1 MTKTLVVSDNEI
13 LNQLYSINLEV
24 YLNTKVTLV
33 ETPNKGMHQI
43 QQSQSESGGQFDLI
57 IAMNMINGQDTAVSL
72 YEFIHENNLNIPMII
87 VGNIEK
93 ELPDLMVVSMSYNL
107 QNLLR
112 SAAAVLKVTAKSM
125 ANLDIPEYYGVET
138 DFLLRLNEAPCPI
151 YIQLK
156 KVGDESNF
164 TLIAKKG
171 SELKSILKKFRDEGI
186 TTMFVNRQ
194 DRLLVINQVSA
205 LICDFIMNA
214 SRQGIVERS
223 KAMQTGFEFAASEF
237 CLTPEVATEVVAIAV
252 ACGKAMEDMAKE
264 TPGLK
269 TLLQLLMSNKGG
281 YIYTHSVLTSFI
293 ASHIVKN
300 VSWGG
305 SAQLEKINF
314 VLFFHDIML
323 APIYAKHP
331 TLKFEED
338 LLFSEDLSEKE
349 KDTVLNHARH
359 AAELVINYRRAPL
372 GADLLIKQHHGM
384 TNGIGFA
391 IEFKDD
397 VSPLSKIVL
406 ISEAFVEEYMKG
418 KELDVNYQINL
429 KQLIAQLKE
438 RFSKNTYKKIIDTL
452 ETLKL

>member
-33 ETPNKGMHQI
+33 ETPIKGMHQI
-43 QQSQSESGGQFDLI
+43 KQSQKESGGPFDLI

-72 YEFIHENNLNIPMII
+72 YEFIGENNLNIPMII

-93 ELPDLMVVSMSYNL
+93 ELPGLTVISMSYNL
-107 QNLLR
+107 QSLLR

-125 ANLDIPEYYGVET
+125 ANLDVPEYYSLET

-156 KVGDESNF
+156 KIGDETNF

-171 SELKSILKKFRDEGI
+171 GELRSILKKFRDEGI

-214 SRQGIVERS
+214 TRQGIAERS
-223 KAMQTGFEFAASEF
+223 KALLTGFEFAASEF
-237 CLTPEVATEVVAIAV
+237 CLSPEVATEVVAIAE
-252 ACGKAMEDMAKE
+252 ACGKAMKDMAKE

-281 YIYTHSVLTSFI
+281 YIYTHSVLASFI

-331 TLKFEED
+331 ALKFEED

-349 KDTVLNHARH
+349 KETVLNHARL

-418 KELDVNYQINL
+418 KDLDENYQVNL
-429 KQLIAQLKE
+429 KQVIAQLKE

>member
-33 ETPNKGMHQI
+33 ETPIKGMHQI
-43 QQSQSESGGQFDLI
+43 KQSQKESGGPFDLI

-72 YEFIHENNLNIPMII
+72 YEFIGENNLNIPMII

-93 ELPDLMVVSMSYNL
+93 ELPGLTVISMSYNL
-107 QNLLR
+107 QSLLR

-125 ANLDIPEYYGVET
+125 ANLDVPEYYSLET

-156 KVGDESNF
+156 KIGDETNF

-171 SELKSILKKFRDEGI
+171 GELRSILKKFRDEGI

-214 SRQGIVERS
+214 TRQGIAERS
-223 KAMQTGFEFAASEF
+223 KALQTGFEFAASEF
-237 CLTPEVATEVVAIAV
+237 CLSPEVATEVVAIAV

-264 TPGLK
+264 TAGLK

-281 YIYTHSVLTSFI
+281 YIYTHSVLASFI

-331 TLKFEED
+331 ALKFEED

-349 KDTVLNHARH
+349 KETVLNHARL

-418 KELDVNYQINL
+418 KDLDENYQVNL
-429 KQLIAQLKE
+429 KQVIAQLKE